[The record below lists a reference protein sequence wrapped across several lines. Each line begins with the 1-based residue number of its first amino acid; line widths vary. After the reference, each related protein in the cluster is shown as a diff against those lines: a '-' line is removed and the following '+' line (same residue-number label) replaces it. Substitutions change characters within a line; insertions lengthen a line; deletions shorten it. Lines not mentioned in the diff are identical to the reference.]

1 MNKIKTEPTTIESN
15 SKCGYCQAEIKTE
28 NELQER
34 IDERES
40 EILNLKNQNQNK
52 KLELSEKD
60 MKL

>member
-1 MNKIKTEPTTIESN
+1 MNKIKTEPTTIESY
-15 SKCGYCQAEIKTE
+15 SKCPYCQTEIKTE
-28 NELQER
+28 NEHQER